1 MMNLLLAL
9 SLAALPAQDP
19 FDGELPLLV
28 VERAGTVLA
37 REPEGVSYAAGV
49 RVHFAPGVLATR
61 GDEAALIVRR
71 PGVYL
76 DFEGQVLRGAEA
88 GTAPDQMDG
97 IGVRVEADHVT
108 LENLVIEGYRVGILA
123 HQAHGLSMANIE
135 VRDGYRQRL
144 RSTYERE
151 HASDWLFPHQN
162 DAREWRRQHGAAIAI
177 ENTVGLLVNQ
187 CRARRVQNGLVLDRV
202 EEAVV
207 SSNDFSYLSGW
218 GLALWRSSGNMVS
231 DNRFDFCVRG
241 YAHGRYNRGQDSA
254 GILLFEQ
261 SSHNHFQRNSATH
274 GGDGVFG
281 FAGREALGEAASS
294 EADFDTQGRG
304 ANQNTF
310 ESNDLSYAA
319 AHGLELTFSFGNRIV
334 FNRLVGNAIT
344 GLWLGYARDTLV
356 EGNFVAENGQGAY
369 GMERGGLNG
378 EHAQGLLVRAN
389 VFADQPVGVRFWT
402 DPDEQLAR
410 LPWVERNGRGAERNR
425 ILDNRF
431 ERSPRGVELVGATAT
446 ELAHNLYEEVA
457 LAVYL
462 DDAPGRAIG
471 GDERTGLL
479 ASALDPAGPRSGEQL
494 AALRSERLPEP
505 SGLQGRQWI
514 AIGEWGPHDWELGEP
529 WLQPLLRQGGAQ
541 FRLLGAPP
549 AERGAPP
556 AERSAPPE
564 AKLTGALAASL
575 RLEPMEDPDGIALGA
590 WRVIAADAADN
601 TVGSLVPFELTIELP
616 SGQTLVHRDQLVH
629 TPWRVKAVPTAADP
643 RRDREAFRAALDPA
657 PALPLSHL
665 QLGFGAEGPAAL
677 LGLTGEAAAAL
688 GADHFGVEARCAI
701 DLPAG
706 SYALDLVSDDGVAV
720 YLDGELLFEDWT
732 HHAPSSE
739 RVEFRVESARVVE
752 LRIEHFELTGHAELR
767 AELVVIGA

>member
-1 MMNLLLAL
+1 MMHVLLCVAL
-9 SLAALPAQDP
+9 SLAPVQDP
-19 FDGELPLLV
+19 FDGELPLIV
-28 VERAGTVLA
+28 VERVGTVIA
-37 REPEGVSYAAGV
+37 REPEGVSFAAGV

-88 GTAPDQMDG
+88 GTAPDELDG
-97 IGVRVEADHVT
+97 IGVRIEADHVT
-108 LENLVIEGYRVGILA
+108 LENLKIEGYRVGILA
-123 HQAHGLSMANIE
+123 HQAHGLSMAHIE

-151 HASDWLFPHQN
+151 HTGDWLFPHDN
-162 DAREWRRQHGAAIAI
+162 DQREWRRQHGAAIAI
-177 ENTVGLLVNQ
+177 ENTVGLLLTN
-187 CRARRVQNGLVLDRV
+187 CRARRVQNGLILDRV
-202 EEAVV
+202 EEAVI

-281 FAGREALGEAASS
+281 FAGREALGQVASG

-304 ANQNTF
+304 ANHNTF
-310 ESNDLSYAA
+310 EANDLSYAA
-319 AHGLELTFSFGNRIV
+319 AHGLEMTFSFGNRV
-334 FNRLVGNAIT
+334 LFNRLVGNAIT

-356 EGNFVAENGQGAY
+356 EGNHVADNGEGAY

-389 VFADQPVGVRFWT
+389 VFADQPVGVRLWT
-402 DPDEQLAR
+402 DPDVELAR

-425 ILDNRF
+425 VLDNRF
-431 ERSPRGVELVGATAT
+431 ERSARGVELVGARAT
-446 ELAHNLYEEVA
+446 ELAHNLFDQVA
-457 LAVYL
+457 TPVAL
-462 DDAPGRAIG
+462 DDAPGSAIG

-479 ASALDPAGPRSGEQL
+479 ASALDPTGPRNAEVL
-494 AALRSERLPEP
+494 EALRRERLPSP
-505 SGLQGRQWI
+505 TGPAGRRWI
-514 AIGEWGPHDWELGEP
+514 AVGEWGPHDWELGEP
-529 WLQPLLRQGGAQ
+529 WIQPLLRDGGVQ

-549 AERGAPP
+549 AEGNAPP
-556 AERSAPPE
+556 A
-564 AKLTGALAASL
+564 AKLSGAAAASL
-575 RLEPMEDPDGIALGA
+575 RLEPMEDPDRIALGA
-590 WRVIAADAADN
+590 WRVVAVGTDDK
-601 TVGSLVPFELTIELP
+601 TVGSLVPFELTVELP
-616 SGQTLVHRDQLVH
+616 SGQTLVHRDQLAR
-629 TPWRVKAVPTAADP
+629 TPWRVRAFPTAADP
-643 RRDREAFRAALDPA
+643 REDRETFRAARDA
-657 PALPLSHL
+657 AQAVVLPHL
-665 QLGFGAEGPAAL
+665 QLGFGASGPAAL
-677 LGLTGEAAAAL
+677 LGLQGETAAAL
-688 GADHFGVEARCAI
+688 GADHFGIDARCSI
-701 DLPAG
+701 ELPAG

-732 HHAPSSE
+732 HHAPRSQ
-739 RVEFRVESARVVE
+739 RVEFRVDSARVVE
-752 LRIEHFELTGHAELR
+752 LHIEHFELTGHAELR
-767 AELVVIGA
+767 AELVALRGN